1 MEVQIIQFLAQNKDL
16 LLPIV
21 VILSVMF
28 IFKRNESLTQ
38 YAIKQSEEREKSLN
52 ELVDSVMLKGE
63 KREQSLM
70 DMINGQLAE
79 QTKALVSVNN
89 SMGNVCRSLGELTD
103 RVNRVEHELD
113 IKDGDKNEVR
123 KLVSQV

>member
-1 MEVQIIQFLAQNKDL
+1 MEVQIIQFLAQNKEL

-28 IFKRNESLTQ
+28 IFKKNESLTQ
-38 YAIKQSEEREKSLN
+38 YAIKQAEEREKALN
-52 ELVDSVMLKGE
+52 TIIDDVMSKGE

-70 DMINGQLAE
+70 DLINGQLAE

-89 SMGNVCRSLGELTD
+89 SMGNVCKSLGELTD

-113 IKDGDKNEVR
+113 IKDGEQNDFR
-123 KLVSQV
+123 KLVG